1 LYLRIP
7 LGVERVD
14 SLLQGGIPAGKTS
27 VFYGPPGSG
36 KTLLALAAAK
46 TFTAR
51 GGVAYYLDTE
61 LKTSPDHVAPA
72 VYVEVADV
80 GHLLDTLLDILKK
93 VRRISPLLVIID
105 SLSAVMHSLVLNHP
119 DYAREK
125 MRSLAQFTRQL
136 NDGMVTVLA
145 ISWNLGGYHGKYLNP
160 SLVLRTS
167 KHHQGFRIVV
177 EYGEDMLT
185 PVEETVPIGEV
196 LNVALT

>member
-1 LYLRIP
+1 
-7 LGVERVD
+7 
-14 SLLQGGIPAGKTS
+14 
-27 VFYGPPGSG
+27 
-36 KTLLALAAAK
+36 
-46 TFTAR
+46 
-51 GGVAYYLDTE
+51 
-61 LKTSPDHVAPA
+61 
-72 VYVEVADV
+72 
-80 GHLLDTLLDILKK
+80 
-93 VRRISPLLVIID
+93 
-105 SLSAVMHSLVLNHP
+105 MHSLVLNHP